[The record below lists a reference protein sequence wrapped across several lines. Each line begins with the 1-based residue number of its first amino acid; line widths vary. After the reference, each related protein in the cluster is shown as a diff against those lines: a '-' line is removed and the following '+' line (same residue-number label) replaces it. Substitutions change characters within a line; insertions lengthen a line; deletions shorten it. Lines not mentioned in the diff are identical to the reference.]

1 MIFNQEKL
9 YKNVIGV
16 TFGGKDLHVA
26 RIENGAIAK
35 YTHKEI
41 NNRESEEAILNEII
55 LTIKTVYNDTVFG
68 IGVGMPS
75 LVDVKEGIVYKPTN
89 IPSWNKVHL
98 KDILEEN
105 FKIPTFVNNDANCF
119 ALGEKYFG
127 VAKDYDNIAGLTI
140 GTGMGVGIIID
151 GKLYSGRNAGAGEFC
166 SIPYRDHDY
175 EYYCSTKYFEEK
187 YGIINSVLFSR
198 ALKKDKIALAI
209 YEMFGVDLGNAIKT
223 IVYALDPDAVVI
235 GGRIV
240 DAYDFYK
247 ESMFKTIRTFIYPN
261 TLKRIKILK
270 SEEKN
275 ISTFGAAA
283 LCFENGNV

>member
-16 TFGGKDLHVA
+16 TFGGKNLHAA
-26 RIENGAIAK
+26 RIENGSIAK
-35 YTHKEI
+35 SIQKEI
-41 NNRESEEAILNEII
+41 NNRESEEVILNEII
-55 LTIKTVYNDTVFG
+55 STIKAVHNSSVVG
-68 IGVGMPS
+68 IGVGVPS

-98 KDILEEN
+98 KDILEETFN
-105 FKIPTFVNNDANCF
+105 IPTYVNNDANCF

-127 VAKDYDNIAGLTI
+127 VAKDFDNIAGITI

-151 GKLYSGRNAGAGEFC
+151 GKLYSGKNAGAGEFC

-187 YGIINSVLFSR
+187 YGIKSHVLFNR
-198 ALKKDKIALAI
+198 AQKKDKIALAV

-223 IVYALDPDAVVI
+223 IMYALDPDAVVI
-235 GGRIV
+235 VGRIV
-240 DAYDFYK
+240 DAYDLYK
-247 ESMFKTIRTFIYPN
+247 DSLLNTVRTFLYANSFNRLQIV
-261 TLKRIKILK
+261 K

-283 LCFENGNV
+283 LCFENGNL